1 MLTTRSG
8 PASLPA
14 ALSLCTAARA
24 YPAVV
29 PVLLDTTPLRVNPSY
44 RRLFTGFTLSGIG
57 AQLAVVAIGLQV
69 YAISGTSFAVGL
81 VGLFALVPLVVMGLY
96 GGALVDA
103 HDRRMVAL
111 VAGLVGWAVSI
122 ANAAYAW
129 LGHPTLWW
137 LYLVV
142 ALQSAAFGVISPAR
156 SSIYPR
162 LLDLSM
168 LPAAN
173 ALNIFATNLY
183 LTVGPAAGRG
193 AGGRGG
199 LPAGVHLRRGAV
211 HVRHVGAAAAGADPA
226 GGRPVAGPVQQWRG
240 APPPGPGRACST
252 GCASSAPA
260 PTCG

>member
-1 MLTTRSG
+1 
-8 PASLPA
+8 
-14 ALSLCTAARA
+14 
-24 YPAVV
+24 V

-69 YAISGTSFAVGL
+69 YALSGTSFAVGL

-103 HDRRMVAL
+103 HDRRLVAL

-142 ALQSAAFGVISPAR
+142 ALQSAAFGVVSPAR
-156 SSIYPR
+156 SSIPCTPMITMSTCSDR
-162 LLDLSM
+162 M
-168 LPAAN
+168 ACT
-173 ALNIFATNLY
+173 ATGPTRPSEGVRRPPVRT
-183 LTVGPAAGRG
+183 TVRSGR
-193 AGGRGG
+193 
-199 LPAGVHLRRGAV
+199 
-211 HVRHVGAAAAGADPA
+211 
-226 GGRPVAGPVQQWRG
+226 
-240 APPPGPGRACST
+240 
-252 GCASSAPA
+252 
-260 PTCG
+260 